1 MTARSYLFCIFRAE
15 SELTHRLA
23 LRLEAGASCFYHYR
37 GTLATN
43 GWRVPSYTVSTCVWF
58 GRFPPYL
65 RLKASVSTDAFVM
78 QFVVALSLHTVCS

>member
-1 MTARSYLFCIFRAE
+1 MRKC
-15 SELTHRLA
+15 ELTRRLA
-23 LRLEAGASCFYHYR
+23 LRLEAGASCFDHHR

-78 QFVVALSLHTVCS
+78 QFVVALSLHTVCSLPR